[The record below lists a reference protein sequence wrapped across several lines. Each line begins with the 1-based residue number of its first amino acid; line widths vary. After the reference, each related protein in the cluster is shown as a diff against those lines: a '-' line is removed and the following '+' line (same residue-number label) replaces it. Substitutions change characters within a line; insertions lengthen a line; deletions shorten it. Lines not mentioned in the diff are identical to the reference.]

1 MITVLL
7 KFEFPKKL
15 HLPSSIAKST
25 SPWPLDRIFFAYWLF
40 EFMLQFNGSGC
51 ITVGGAWFLSIL
63 FSYML
68 DYYFT
73 TLILRRFEVWHS
85 GNVMI
90 ECISEEAIYYYVA
103 GNFFP
108 TACTVIGYFEV
119 TWHIYLTMKL
129 FPAKNNVWEGNIAK
143 SLMSEGNSAPSQ
155 CFPQLRLGKHWDS
168 WETKLT
174 VFPGFSFKV
183 FIVKQ

>member
-15 HLPSSIAKST
+15 PWPSLTAKST
-25 SPWPLDRIFFAYWLF
+25 SSWPLDRIFFAYWLF

-129 FPAKNNVWEGNIAK
+129 FPAKISEKATLQNIWCQRVTTVHCLNVSLSFALGNI
-143 SLMSEGNSAPSQ
+143 EI
-155 CFPQLRLGKHWDS
+155 LGR
-168 WETKLT
+168 
-174 VFPGFSFKV
+174 
-183 FIVKQ
+183 QN

>member
-1 MITVLL
+1 M
-7 KFEFPKKL
+7 
-15 HLPSSIAKST
+15 SSIDYSSSKIWIPQKT
-25 SPWPLDRIFFAYWLF
+25 SLAQLVSKIHWPRGHW
-40 EFMLQFNGSGC
+40 SGLSC
-51 ITVGGAWFLSIL
+51 HSVLTVWIYAPIWWIRMYHSCRWFLSIL

-103 GNFFP
+103 GDFFP

-129 FPAKNNVWEGNIAK
+129 FPAKMSEKATLQNLWCQRVTVHLLNVSLSFALGNI
-143 SLMSEGNSAPSQ
+143 EI
-155 CFPQLRLGKHWDS
+155 LGK
-168 WETKLT
+168 
-174 VFPGFSFKV
+174 
-183 FIVKQ
+183 QN

>member
-25 SPWPLDRIFFAYWLF
+25 CPWPLDRIFFAYWLF

-51 ITVGGAWFLSIL
+51 ITVVGDSFEFFFHTCWIIIH
-63 FSYML
+63 Y
-68 DYYFT
+68 
-73 TLILRRFEVWHS
+73 ILRRFEVWHS

-90 ECISEEAIYYYVA
+90 ECISEEAIYYYIA

-129 FPAKNNVWEGNIAK
+129 FPAKISEKATLQYLWCQRVTVHLLNVSLSFALGNI
-143 SLMSEGNSAPSQ
+143 EI
-155 CFPQLRLGKHWDS
+155 LGR
-168 WETKLT
+168 
-174 VFPGFSFKV
+174 
-183 FIVKQ
+183 QN

>member
-15 HLPSSIAKST
+15 HLPSSLAKST
-25 SPWPLDRIFFAYWLF
+25 GPVAIGQDFLVTVCWLF
-40 EFMLQFNGSGC
+40 EFMLQFDGSGC
-51 ITVGGAWFLSIL
+51 ITVVGAWFLSIL

-90 ECISEEAIYYYVA
+90 ECISEEAICYYIA

-129 FPAKNNVWEGNIAK
+129 FPAKISEKATLQNLWCQRVTVHLLNVSLSFALGNI
-143 SLMSEGNSAPSQ
+143 EI
-155 CFPQLRLGKHWDS
+155 LGR
-168 WETKLT
+168 
-174 VFPGFSFKV
+174 
-183 FIVKQ
+183 QN